1 MVFLVKQKDS
11 KVINL
16 DFHDKRLQRLLIH
29 GATLG
34 VVCIIPFFVPPY
46 YQKLAVEAL
55 FLAVFAMSLD
65 LIMGYAGMASFGHAA
80 YFGLGGYTL
89 GFILKF
95 LTPSVWLA
103 LFAAGVVSGMLA
115 LFIGVVSIR
124 ARGIYFAILTL
135 AFAEVLYRVVFHTYA
150 LGGSDGLVGIPV
162 PSLDLGLFQVDLKRT
177 LHFYY
182 VAVAFCYIS
191 YLVCFRLVESPF
203 GRVLQGIRDNE
214 NRVMF
219 LGYNVKQYKVIVFVI
234 SGIFAGFSGAFF
246 SLFKTF
252 ADTEQ
257 LHFLLSGKVIVMTLI
272 GGLGTL
278 VGPMVG
284 AVLLTVVE
292 TIVSSHFHAHAIII
306 GATFVLVVIF
316 LPRGVFG
323 LFSDI
328 RHRR

>member
-1 MVFLVKQKDS
+1 MVHA
-11 KVINL
+11 VIL
-16 DFHDKRLQRLLIH
+16 
-29 GATLG
+29 GA
-34 VVCIIPFFVPPY
+34 VCIIPLFIPLY
-46 YQKLAVEAL
+46 YQKLAVEAI

-89 GFILKF
+89 GVILKSA
-95 LTPSVWLA
+95 TPSIWLA
-103 LFAAGVVSGMLA
+103 LLAAGVLSGFLA

-135 AFAEVLYRVVFHTYA
+135 AFAEVLYRVIFHTYA

-162 PSLDLGLFQVDLKRT
+162 PPLNLLLFNLNLKET

-182 VAVAFCYIS
+182 LAVAFAYIS
-191 YLVCFRLVESPF
+191 YLFCYRLVESPF
-203 GRVLQGIRDNE
+203 GRVLKGIRDNE
-214 NRVMF
+214 NRVAF
-219 LGYNVKQYKVIVFVI
+219 LGFNVKQYKVIVFVI
-234 SGIFAGFSGAFF
+234 SGIFAGWSGAFF
-246 SLFKTF
+246 SLFKTY

-278 VGPMVG
+278 LGPMVG

-292 TIVSSHFHAHAIII
+292 TIVSSYFRAHAIII
-306 GATFVLVVIF
+306 GAIFVLVVIF
-316 LPRGVFG
+316 LPKGVFG
-323 LFSDI
+323 LFSDL
-328 RHRR
+328 RSRR